1 MKTELKKRIAQA
13 IVNIFE
19 TGKLSGEYGM
29 VTLLPGDPGHLTYG
43 RSQTTLASGNLYLLV
58 KAYTENEEAE
68 LGGELAG
75 YLTRLANRDTTLDQ
89 DARLRRLLQ
98 NAGDDSVMQDVQDAF
113 FDRIYWAPSLAAADA
128 TGISTGLGVSVVY
141 DSKIHG
147 SWIRMRDRTIDRYG
161 GVEEIGEKKWVA
173 KYVDTRKDWLANH
186 SIKILNKTIYRM
198 EAFQRL
204 IDQEKWG
211 LELPFTVR
219 GIRIDEDVLGG
230 RPIRVSAI
238 DAEERLL
245 FLRTPYMR
253 GEDVR
258 AVQQTLKNDGFE
270 IEVDGIWGP
279 GTDKAVRTFQQRV
292 GLTVDGIA
300 GPATLAALGV

>member
-1 MKTELKKRIAQA
+1 
-13 IVNIFE
+13 
-19 TGKLSGEYGM
+19 
-29 VTLLPGDPGHLTYG
+29 
-43 RSQTTLASGNLYLLV
+43 
-58 KAYTENEEAE
+58 
-68 LGGELAG
+68 
-75 YLTRLANRDTTLDQ
+75 
-89 DARLRRLLQ
+89 
-98 NAGDDSVMQDVQDAF
+98 
-113 FDRIYWAPSLAAADA
+113 
-128 TGISTGLGVSVVY
+128 
-141 DSKIHG
+141 
-147 SWIRMRDRTIDRYG
+147 MRDRTIDRYG